1 LFFFSLS
8 LSLSL
13 YLDVT
18 RMSSTLSYESRKY
31 QKNAK
36 ALSRQALIKKYMPFA
51 IIGGVIFMVLLFRY
65 LFY

>member
-1 LFFFSLS
+1 M
-8 LSLSL
+8 
-13 YLDVT
+13 T

-51 IIGGVIFMVLLFRY
+51 IIGGVIFVVLFFRW